1 MSTSKLTPE
10 GVELAVDHIGVLV
23 LAGEHRSA
31 AVVEQ
36 DLFARFLDATAKGLC
51 TDPVKAAQHLL
62 KLKELR
68 FPRSHPKSCPCT
80 RHKLDAILGPAPS
93 EGGSTHETA

>member
-1 MSTSKLTPE
+1 MTTTKLTPE
-10 GVELAVDHIGVLV
+10 AVALSVEHIGVLV
-23 LAGEHRSA
+23 LAEEYRSA
-31 AVVEQ
+31 AVMEQ
-36 DLFARFLDATAKGLC
+36 DLIARFLDATAKGLC

-80 RHKLDAILGPAPS
+80 RHKLDAILGPDPNAAA
-93 EGGSTHETA
+93 G